1 MIIQEDEK
9 VDNLTSQLF
18 KLADEK
24 IKLYYEGKKW
34 LVDLLALEKNFSKY
48 SENISKLNTDEN
60 LFLSGLIKLEE
71 LEKNKTI
78 NDSIDYV
85 DSQILKKIVE
95 LGKLPENISL
105 TFYDNF
111 LCINETPTNIKEFN
125 LCCLYNGFLNFVT
138 HEKAVE
144 KTAKFVVKK
153 INNLYN

>member
-111 LCINETPTNIKEFN
+111 LCINGTPTNIKEFN